1 MNLGPA
7 DSFPGADFFNPQIN
21 EKKDIDLG
29 VLHPDDFL
37 DTSKRVKTDF
47 PTGSIYYLDYVGLG
61 KSEDGYNQIGLK
73 NYTKFFEVGTFE
85 TGTNLTEENVDDAKS
100 ILGIEIES
108 VLKKSLIEEVNKNMR
123 GHLYNKYKTLG
134 EKTRQGSLNKYQTK
148 LESKWDI
155 PADIVLQNDETA
167 GRRLGAKIIGAVNS
181 IALSS
186 RRGPGDFVVLNNIL
200 GSIITDSPEFI
211 FKENVNMTIGCGI
224 HQIGTFHEIKVFV
237 NPFESENVAV
247 VGRTPKEHDPG
258 VYMFEYQCVLRN
270 VQYQDIV
277 NSLGIKST
285 TSIRNR
291 TAYSEVGQ
299 KPESCY
305 RTMRF
310 VLSDRIPAWRKL
322 LNKIVKPPIL

>member
-1 MNLGPA
+1 MNLGPV
-7 DSFPGADFFNPQIN
+7 DSFPGADFFNPQIK
-21 EKKDIDLG
+21 EKEDIDLG

-37 DTSKRVKTDF
+37 DTSKRAKTDL
-47 PTGSIYYLDYVGLG
+47 PVGSIQYLDYVDLG
-61 KSEDGYNQIGLK
+61 RSEEGYNQIGLK
-73 NYTKFFEVGTFE
+73 TYTKSFEVGTFQI
-85 TGTNLTEENVDDAKS
+85 GTNLNEESVDDIKS
-100 ILGIEIES
+100 LHGIDVEGILRR
-108 VLKKSLIEEVNKNMR
+108 SLIEEGNKTLK

-134 EKTRQGSLNKYQTK
+134 EKTRKESLNKYQSK

-155 PADIVLQNDETA
+155 PAEIVLQNDEMVD
-167 GRRLGAKIIGAVNS
+167 RRLGAKILGAVNS
-181 IALSS
+181 IAVSS
-186 RRGPGDFVVLNNIL
+186 RRGPGNFVILNNIL
-200 GSIITDSPEFI
+200 ASIITDSPEFI
-211 FKENVNMTIGCGI
+211 FKENVNMSTGIGI

-258 VYMFEYQCVLRN
+258 VYIFEYQCSLRN

-277 NSLGIKST
+277 NVLGIKST

-291 TAYSEVGQ
+291 SAYVEVGQ

-310 VLSDRIPAWRKL
+310 IFSDRIPAWRKL
-322 LNKIVKPPIL
+322 LNKIVKEPIL